1 MDIVKQNPYRV
12 LGVLGNA
19 SERELQKQ
27 IAVIKRFSEVGKSK
41 SFDSD
46 FDFIGQVARATE
58 DVQLAASKIEQAH
71 KKVYYALFWF
81 INVNQ
86 FDEIAFSNLKNGN
99 LDKAI
104 DVWNKTLRVDVTE
117 KNYSSYQN
125 LSMLYIIM
133 AVTDG
138 QLDLDKIR
146 VAVELKGRLICSDNL
161 LCFFEV
167 VAGSGVSGDKNS
179 IGEIFVDEIIEIVN
193 PYLDGATGIKSS
205 DVISLFS
212 TYPDETK
219 KYVSNK
225 YTEIPLLNVENQI
238 EKAKA
243 KRQQN
248 PDISNEYG
256 KALFWKTKGDI
267 RNLSSLSSK
276 DDVQLQMVINKLA
289 DELLQCSI
297 EYFNEWRDSGEVDPG
312 DEALEIARHARS
324 IAPTGTA
331 KNRVDKNLA
340 SIEEWVDNK
349 QQREKQKRISKETD
363 FIFLALDHFNK
374 NSPTMTSID
383 HLVLVCQTKLR
394 IIKNVLGEDDDDYLD
409 VCDALVANALGAV
422 IDIFNGAQEKVVNK
436 TLSID
441 RFKVLVDANLS
452 TLSTLSTVDMS
463 ATQRIRFNKNKQVMV
478 DIKSQVEAAVKKQS
492 GACYIATMAY
502 GDYDHSQVRI
512 LRRYRDEVLARS
524 FLGRAFIRV
533 YYTTSPYLVTV
544 LTNKKNINSIIRR
557 LLDKWIKVIK

>member
-12 LGVLGNA
+12 LGVLSNA

-81 INVNQ
+81 INVSQ

-146 VAVELKGRLICSDNL
+146 VAVELKGRLIGSDNL

-167 VAGSGVSGDKNS
+167 VAGNGVSGDKNS

-193 PYLDGATGIKSS
+193 PYLDGDTGIKSS
-205 DVISLFS
+205 DVISLFR
-212 TYPDETK
+212 TYSDETK

-238 EKAKA
+238 EKAKE
-243 KRQQN
+243 KREQN

-256 KALFWKTKGDI
+256 KGLYWKTNADI
-267 RNLSSLSSK
+267 RNLSSLLSE

-289 DELLQCSI
+289 NEILQCSI
-297 EYFNEWRDSGEVDPG
+297 EYFNAWQDSDEVDPG
-312 DEALEIARHARS
+312 DEALEIACYAES
-324 IAPTGTA
+324 IAPKGSV
-331 KNRVDKNLA
+331 KNRVDENLVT
-340 SIEEWVDNK
+340 IKEWVDTK
-349 QQREKQKRISKETD
+349 QLRVQQQRISKETD
-363 FIFLALDHFNK
+363 FIFLELEHFNK
-374 NSPTMTSID
+374 NTQTMNSIV
-383 HLVLVCQTKLR
+383 HLITVCRPKLR
-394 IIKNVLGEDDDDYLD
+394 TIKNVCEEIDYYLSI
-409 VCDALVANALGAV
+409 CDALVANALGAV
-422 IDIFNGAQEKVVNK
+422 IDIFNSTQEQVFNK

-441 RFKVLVDANLS
+441 KFKLLVDANVAALN
-452 TLSTLSTVDMS
+452 TLSTIDMS
-463 ATQRIRFNKNKQVMV
+463 AAQRSRLTKNMQVMV
-478 DIKSQVEAAVKKQS
+478 NVKSQVEAAVKKQS
-492 GACYIATMAY
+492 GGCYIATMAY
-502 GDYDHSQVRI
+502 GDYDHSQVMI
-512 LRRYRDEVLARS
+512 LRRYRDEVLATR
-524 FLGRAFIRV
+524 FLGRVFISV
-533 YYTTSPYLVTV
+533 YYTMSPYLVSV
-544 LTNKKNINSIIRR
+544 LTNKKNINTIIRR

>member
-12 LGVLGNA
+12 LGLLGSA

-125 LSMLYIIM
+125 LSILYIIM
-133 AVTDG
+133 AVSDG

-146 VAVELKGRLICSDNL
+146 VAVELKGRLIDSDNL

-167 VAGSGVSGDKNS
+167 VAGNGVSGDKNS
-179 IGEIFVDEIIEIVN
+179 IGKIFVDEIIEIVN

-212 TYPDETK
+212 NYPDETK

-225 YTEIPLLNVENQI
+225 YTEIPLLNIENQI
-238 EKAKA
+238 EKAKE

-248 PDISNEYG
+248 PGISNEYG
-256 KALFWKTKGDI
+256 KALFGRVKGDI
-267 RNLSSLSSK
+267 SDLSSLLSK
-276 DDVQLQMVINKLA
+276 DDVHLQMVINKLA
-289 DELLQCSI
+289 NELLQCSI
-297 EYFNEWRDSGEVDPG
+297 GYFNEWHDSDKVDPG
-312 DEALEIARHARS
+312 DEALEIARYAEF
-324 IAPTGTA
+324 IAPTGTV
-331 KNRVDKNLA
+331 KNRVDENLA
-340 SIEEWVDNK
+340 TIKEWVDNK
-349 QQREKQKRISKETD
+349 QQREKQQRISKETD
-363 FIFLALDHFNK
+363 FISLALEHFNK

-383 HLVLVCQTKLR
+383 HLVLVCQSKLR
-394 IIKNVLGEDDDDYLD
+394 IIKNVLGGDDDDYLN
-409 VCDALVANALGAV
+409 VCDALVVNALGAV
-422 IDIFNGAQEKVVNK
+422 IDIFNSTQEQVVNK

-441 RFKVLVDANLS
+441 RFKLLVDANLS
-452 TLSTLSTVDMS
+452 TLSTLSAIDMS
-463 ATQRIRFNKNKQVMV
+463 PAQRLRFNKNKQVMV
-478 DIKSQVEAAVKKQS
+478 DIKSQVEAAIKKQS

-524 FLGRAFIRV
+524 SLGRAFIRV

>member
-27 IAVIKRFSEVGKSK
+27 IAVIKRFLEVGKSK

-81 INVNQ
+81 IKVNE
-86 FDEIAFSNLKNGN
+86 FDEIAFNNLKNGN

-138 QLDLDKIR
+138 QLDLDKLR
-146 VAVELKGRLICSDNL
+146 VGVELKGRLIDSDNL
-161 LCFFEV
+161 HCFFEV
-167 VAGSGVSGDKNS
+167 VAGNGVSGDKNS
-179 IGEIFVDEIIEIVN
+179 IGEIFVDEIIEIIN
-193 PYLDGATGIKSS
+193 PYLVGATDIKSS

-212 TYPDETK
+212 TYPNETK

-225 YTEIPLLNVENQI
+225 YTETPLLNVENQI
-238 EKAKA
+238 EKAKE
-243 KRQQN
+243 KRKQN

-256 KALFWKTKGDI
+256 KELYWKTNSDI
-267 RNLSSLSSK
+267 RNLSSLLSK

-289 DELLQCSI
+289 NEILQCSI
-297 EYFNEWRDSGEVDPG
+297 EYFNEWHDSDEVDPG
-312 DEALEIARHARS
+312 DEALEIARYAES
-324 IAPTGTA
+324 IAPTGSV
-331 KNRVDKNLA
+331 KNRVDENLV
-340 SIEEWVDNK
+340 IIKEWVDKK
-349 QQREKQKRISKETD
+349 QQRMQQQRISKKTEV
-363 FIFLALDHFNK
+363 IFLELERFNK
-374 NSPTMTSID
+374 KSQTMASID
-383 HLVLVCQTKLR
+383 NLVLDCQPKLR
-394 IIKNVLGEDDDDYLD
+394 IIKIHAEDNDDYLD

-422 IDIFNGAQEKVVNK
+422 IDIFNRAQEKVVNK

-452 TLSTLSTVDMS
+452 TLNTLNAIDMS
-463 ATQRIRFNKNKQVMV
+463 AAQRIRLNKNKQVMV
-478 DIKSQVEAAVKKQS
+478 DVKSQVEAAVKKQS

-502 GDYDHSQVRI
+502 GDYDHSQVRL
-512 LRRYRDEVLARS
+512 LRRYRDDVLARS

-533 YYTTSPYLVTV
+533 YYITSPYLVRV